1 MLAKMGAILGLKA
14 HEPRTEALHI
24 LRELITARR
33 ALMKDKVAAKTR
45 LQTTRQTLLKNQINA
60 RLKQI
65 KIQIQQ
71 VDAAITEKVAQD
83 EALSNK
89 LDILTL
95 KCRNW
100 GRSKESRLQ
109 VSPASHRCRG
119 SRVNGKARN
128 ASRADEH
135 FYGGPSTCPLWS
147 QRGTIPVSRQ
157 NTISSFAQENLGKS
171 PLQRS

>member
-1 MLAKMGAILGLKA
+1 MDTGFIEQANKAKSVQLACCS
-14 HEPRTEALHI
+14 
-24 LRELITARR
+24 AR
-33 ALMKDKVAAKTR
+33 
-45 LQTTRQTLLKNQINA
+45 
-60 RLKQI
+60 
-65 KIQIQQ
+65 
-71 VDAAITEKVAQD
+71 
-83 EALSNK
+83 S
-89 LDILTL
+89 L

-109 VSPASHRCRG
+109 LSPASHRCRG

-171 PLQRS
+171 PLQR